1 MPCNRVQPPLTS
13 KYMHITPMKTM
24 YRCVCFSIPILHVH
38 IHYMTELAP
47 TCRQLLAFLIPYTS
61 MPCINNIPLPPLPLQ
76 VFPSPSTT
84 VTGIQTQSTSSP
96 SGHLLIL
103 HCCHLCN
110 AVHARARYRHR
121 SSWHIHVLSL
131 LPGVCKSDYVPVKQQ
146 LSPAQSPVIR

>member
-1 MPCNRVQPPLTS
+1 MHACIHMPCNRVQPPLTS

-76 VFPSPSTT
+76 VFPSPQHNSNWDPDPIDIISLRSSSDSPLLPPLQCSACKSK
-84 VTGIQTQSTSSP
+84 IQTPQFMAHPCT
-96 SGHLLIL
+96 
-103 HCCHLCN
+103 
-110 AVHARARYRHR
+110 
-121 SSWHIHVLSL
+121 
-131 LPGVCKSDYVPVKQQ
+131 VP
-146 LSPAQSPVIR
+146 PA